1 MWRWLGT
8 ANAENDNDSNAILC
22 LRESTSAHPGWLNYR
37 CHCVFVVFVV
47 FVFVEKIKKNCEI
60 IHELFTITTIETQ

>member
-22 LRESTSAHPGWLNYR
+22 LRESTSAHPGLLLLLL
-37 CHCVFVVFVV
+37 FV
-47 FVFVEKIKKNCEI
+47 
-60 IHELFTITTIETQ
+60 LLY